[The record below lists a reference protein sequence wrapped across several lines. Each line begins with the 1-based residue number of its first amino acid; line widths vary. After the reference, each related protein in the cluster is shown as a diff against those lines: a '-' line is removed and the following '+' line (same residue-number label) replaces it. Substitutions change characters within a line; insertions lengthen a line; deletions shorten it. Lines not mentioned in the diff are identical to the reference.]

1 MARNNK
7 INNLQTSGE
16 PWYSLED
23 EDILT
28 VAENME
34 VKLTKAEILKVKELA
49 PDYIDWFSA
58 IENAIV
64 FINENKKKK

>member
-1 MARNNK
+1 MAKNK
-7 INNLQTSGE
+7 RTNCRQDSTE

-28 VAENME
+28 VAEDMD
-34 VKLTKAEILKVKELA
+34 VKLNKAEILKVKELA
-49 PDYIDWFSA
+49 PDYIDWFKA

-64 FINENKKKK
+64 FIKENKKKK

>member
-1 MARNNK
+1 M
-7 INNLQTSGE
+7 QTSTK

-64 FINENKKKK
+64 FMNENKKKK

>member
-7 INNLQTSGE
+7 INNMQTSTK

-64 FINENKKKK
+64 FMNENKKKK